1 MRKANKMKRTIFTA
15 IILVAFGAI
24 FAFAQER
31 PSSDGG
37 RVRPEKRAGDG
48 PRIYLC
54 TDLEAVAGVL
64 NSVDWCI
71 PGGQFFEEARHLL
84 MGEINAAVAGFFDG
98 GASEVTVLSGHGYE
112 AMIPEE
118 LDERATL
125 QRGYYPEIWP
135 LRLDRGYDAFA
146 LIGQHAKAGTPF
158 GHLTHTGSMNV
169 IDQRVNGLSI
179 GEYGQGALC
188 AKECGIPTIFASG
201 DEALTFEA
209 EALTPGVVTVAVKF
223 GLNPDDGCRE
233 MTTEE
238 YHRAKTAVVSLAPKA
253 ARKKI
258 YAGAKEAVE
267 RLISAPESF
276 TYADNLE
283 PPYVKEVELRPA
295 EHGGEPTKIRREH
308 PTSFSAVLGM

>member
-1 MRKANKMKRTIFTA
+1 MKRTIVAA
-15 IILVAFGAI
+15 IGMLALMSLS
-24 FAFAQER
+24 AFAQDA
-31 PSSDGG
+31 SSPDGA
-37 RVRPEKRAGDG
+37 RVRPEKKPGDG

-54 TDLEAVAGVL
+54 TDLEAVAGVM
-64 NSVDWCI
+64 NSVDWCLED
-71 PGGQFFEEARHLL
+71 GRHYEEARHLL
-84 MGEINAAVAGFFDG
+84 MGEINAAVAGFFAG

-135 LRLDRGYDAFA
+135 MRLDRGYDAFA

-169 IDQRVNGLSI
+169 IDQTVNGLSI

-238 YHRAKTAVVSLAPKA
+238 YRRAKTSVVSLAPMA

-258 YAGAKEAVE
+258 EAGAKKAVE
-267 RLISAPESF
+267 RLISDPSSF
-276 TYADNLE
+276 TYADGLK
-283 PPYVKEVELRPA
+283 PPYVKEVELRPT

>member
-1 MRKANKMKRTIFTA
+1 MKNARLFFPVFCSVLA
-15 IILVAFGAI
+15 LAAAAVCAA
-24 FAFAQER
+24 E
-31 PSSDGG
+31 DGQ
-37 RVRPEKRAGDG
+37 RVRPVKEEGAG

-64 NSVDWCI
+64 DSVNWCLE
-71 PGGQFFEEARHLL
+71 GGRNYEEARHLL

-98 GASEVTVLSGHGYE
+98 GASEVTVLSGHGYQ

-118 LDERATL
+118 LDERATM
-125 QRGYYPEIWP
+125 QRGYYPGIWP
-135 LRLDRGYDAFA
+135 CRIDRGYDAFA
-146 LIGQHAKAGTPF
+146 LIGQHAKAGTPY
-158 GHLTHTGSMNV
+158 GHLTHTGSMDV
-169 IDQRVNGLSI
+169 IDRRINGLSI

-201 DEALTFEA
+201 DAALCDEA

-223 GLNPDDGCRE
+223 GLDPDDGCRE
-233 MTTEE
+233 MTKEE
-238 YHRAKTAVVSLAPKA
+238 YRRAKTSVVTLAPKA

-267 RLISAPESF
+267 RLINSPESF
-276 TYADNLE
+276 TYADNIE
-283 PPYVKEVELRPA
+283 PPYVLETEYRPT
-295 EHGGEPTKIRREH
+295 EHGGEIRKERKEH